1 MGMAFFVFY
10 TKSLAPIESFPNWG
24 LLPELEEAA
33 SGPEIC
39 AAQSF
44 NS

>member
-1 MGMAFFVFY
+1 MDMAFFVFC
-10 TKSLAPIESFPNWG
+10 TKSHAPIESFPDWG
-24 LLPELEEAA
+24 LLPELEAAA

-39 AAQSF
+39 AAHSF